1 MIEVTA
7 QPTRGQERLVRIVSQ
22 ATAFNREF
30 ETTPPSTVPL
40 VVRITDPLF
49 KPTTCR
55 ALPGAH
61 SFGMPKGDAA
71 LLAAIQNVRAM
82 QHAATLHPNNR
93 DIRWSVVVIHAD
105 GFIVV
110 KVNVQG
116 WNPKDAFDLPPDAW
130 PISTANVAAR
140 CAAQEFNRRQ
150 MEHSANPALWCLPV
164 KQLKLDDLTTAEEV
178 LALAMKGGV
187 A

>member
-1 MIEVTA
+1 MIEVIA

-22 ATAFNREF
+22 ATEFNRQF

-40 VVRITDPLF
+40 VIRITDPQF

-55 ALPGAH
+55 AIPGAH
-61 SFGMPKGDAA
+61 SFGMPKGDAV

-82 QHAATLHPNNR
+82 QHAATLHPNQQ
-93 DIRWSVVVIHAD
+93 DIRWAVVAINAD
-105 GFIVV
+105 GFVVV

-116 WNPKDAFDLPPDAW
+116 WKPKNAFDLPPDAW
-130 PISTANVAAR
+130 PTAVPNCSAR
-140 CAAQEFNRRQ
+140 CASEEFNRKQ
-150 MEHSANPALWCLPV
+150 MGRAVNPMLWCLPV
-164 KQLKLDDLTTAEEV
+164 KQIRLEDLTTAEEV

>member
-1 MIEVTA
+1 M
-7 QPTRGQERLVRIVSQ
+7 
-22 ATAFNREF
+22 
-30 ETTPPSTVPL
+30 PL
-40 VVRITDPLF
+40 VVRITDPHF
-49 KPTTCR
+49 KPTSCR

-82 QHAATLHPNNR
+82 RHAATLHPNQQE
-93 DIRWSVVVIHAD
+93 IRWAVVAIHAD
-105 GFIVV
+105 GFVVV

-116 WNPKDAFDLPPDAW
+116 WKPKDAFDLPPDAW
-130 PISTANVAAR
+130 PLPVPNVVGR
-140 CAAQEFNRRQ
+140 CAAQEFNRKQ
-150 MEHSANPALWCLPV
+150 MGHSANPAMWCLPV
-164 KQLKLDDLTTAEEV
+164 KQIRLDDLTTAEEV